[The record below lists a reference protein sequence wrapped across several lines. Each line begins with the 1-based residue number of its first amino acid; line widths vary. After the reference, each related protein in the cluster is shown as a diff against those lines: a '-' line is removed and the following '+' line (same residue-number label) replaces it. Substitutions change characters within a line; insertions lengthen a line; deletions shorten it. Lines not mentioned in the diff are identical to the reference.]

1 MVALVPVRYLLVGI
15 WHLTESFNSH
25 NTHKRVI
32 AKLYSFTLRS
42 KITDKQ
48 QHIRNFVWHRELMAH
63 LPNSWNVLAKPWLRV
78 PRRLRTMLALPPH
91 DSKDA
96 HFYIETLKQV
106 IKTPGIIFVQ
116 YFINDVI
123 KISDITAPDIF
134 DFVFFLLVFQCHV
147 KFD

>member
-1 MVALVPVRYLLVGI
+1 
-15 WHLTESFNSH
+15 
-25 NTHKRVI
+25 
-32 AKLYSFTLRS
+32 
-42 KITDKQ
+42 
-48 QHIRNFVWHRELMAH
+48 
-63 LPNSWNVLAKPWLRV
+63 
-78 PRRLRTMLALPPH
+78 MLALPPH

-134 DFVFFLLVFQCHV
+134 DFVFFY
-147 KFD
+147 